1 MPDNIADVEI
11 NRSRRPG
18 WDVFLL
24 ALVVITSI
32 QINAF
37 GETAVPQSMRIED
50 VARHPILGQ
59 LLPEQGEAILSG
71 PGPRPAEPLALVLQ
85 ALTLGFLILYGL
97 FDLFISGA
105 WKQRLKW
112 VALILILLTALYLP
126 TTKFILLRDIRGP
139 ASYTHDGGVIQTE
152 ATIQFLLEGKN
163 PYIEDYVDTPMAEW
177 GFNEYRTALYHYPYL
192 PWTFIFSAPFYVVG
206 QAFGLYDQRIVYLL
220 LLTVMLFVASKL
232 TSNPT
237 AKLAMVAMLALN
249 PMMALDREI

>member
-71 PGPRPAEPLALVLQ
+71 PGPRPAEPLALVLH
-85 ALTLGFLILYGL
+85 ALTLGFLIL
-97 FDLFISGA
+97 
-105 WKQRLKW
+105 
-112 VALILILLTALYLP
+112 
-126 TTKFILLRDIRGP
+126 
-139 ASYTHDGGVIQTE
+139 
-152 ATIQFLLEGKN
+152 
-163 PYIEDYVDTPMAEW
+163 
-177 GFNEYRTALYHYPYL
+177 
-192 PWTFIFSAPFYVVG
+192 
-206 QAFGLYDQRIVYLL
+206 
-220 LLTVMLFVASKL
+220 
-232 TSNPT
+232 
-237 AKLAMVAMLALN
+237 
-249 PMMALDREI
+249 